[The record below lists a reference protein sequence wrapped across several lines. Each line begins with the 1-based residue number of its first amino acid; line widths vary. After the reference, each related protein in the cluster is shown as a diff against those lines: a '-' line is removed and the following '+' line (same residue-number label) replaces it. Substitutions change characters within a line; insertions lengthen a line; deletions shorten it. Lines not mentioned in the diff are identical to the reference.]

1 MPSLRFTMCC
11 DGNSYSFFWSEKDY
25 RISLLKDVGLKI
37 NMVLVGN
44 RNDSL
49 KSFNEDIE
57 WNPELIDFEEDK
69 DRIIGSF
76 KKDGE

>member
-1 MPSLRFTMCC
+1 
-11 DGNSYSFFWSEKDY
+11 
-25 RISLLKDVGLKI
+25 
-37 NMVLVGN
+37 MVLVGN